1 MDCYSFD
8 SDGIAGVKTE
18 QGYNY
23 ITSNGEFLCPDMFF
37 TDLYGFNNGI
47 AIVGVEDGYNLLN
60 KSGELLYDTSFKYIR
75 YYNTYEFYTVGYK
88 DGGCNLLNNFG
99 KTLSPVRFK
108 TMYGF
113 GFVQRVELFD
123 GREFNFDT
131 RTCLFY
137 DTNDTYNDNPVDINK
152 PSQEEQKIELTESM
166 LRNIITEVIKDVYR
180 I

>member
-1 MDCYSFD
+1 M
-8 SDGIAGVKTE
+8 
-18 QGYNY
+18 
-23 ITSNGEFLCPDMFF
+23 
-37 TDLYGFNNGI
+37 
-47 AIVGVEDGYNLLN
+47 
-60 KSGELLYDTSFKYIR
+60 
-75 YYNTYEFYTVGYK
+75 
-88 DGGCNLLNNFG
+88 NNFG

-108 TMYGF
+108 TMHDF

-137 DTNDTYNDNPVDINK
+137 DPNDTYNNNPVDINK